1 VLAWDALRFTVLAAL
16 FLGLVIACRFF
27 GPAGRNVM
35 KTVLAVS
42 IIFQSVWGAAD
53 YLEGPQTR
61 QFQFP
66 YEANDFVLGTADE
79 FRPPSSAQRDQMSAL
94 LDNERYRSVTICPHA
109 LTQPNC
115 NASLG
120 MSWGIRL
127 VDGYLSGVPPRL
139 AALGW
144 TAGVGGHELRFQQA
158 ADLNWSILSFLNAR
172 QAIVISRELYM
183 NAGLQLPSGVQL
195 VGNPSAYV
203 YPRAYF
209 GLATQSATTAEAE
222 AAVRTNL
229 QTCPPACDGALQDR
243 FPVDYVEGPVTGSFD
258 ASGDIRLSGG
268 GDRLT
273 LEFPA
278 SPDQRFVVV
287 NEMWDPGWTAFV
299 DGHEVPVYATNVVM
313 RGVLVPE
320 GATEVV
326 LQYRSL
332 LYWAW
337 WYTPG
342 LMALGGILLFVA
354 RRWFSRRE
362 SRGLAR
368 LAGVG
373 LASEVPAE
381 PSVGT
386 AQDPDATPAQ
396 APR

>member
-1 VLAWDALRFTVLAAL
+1 MRFAALAAL

-27 GPAGRNVM
+27 GAAGRNVM
-35 KTVLAVS
+35 KTVVAVS
-42 IIFQSVWGAAD
+42 IIFQTIWGAAD

-61 QFQFP
+61 AFQFP

-79 FRPPSSAQRDQMSAL
+79 FRPPSSAQLEQMSAL
-94 LDNERYRSVTICPHA
+94 LDNDHYRSVTICPRA

-144 TAGVGGHELRFQQA
+144 PAGVGGHELRFQQR
-158 ADLNWSILSFLNAR
+158 DELSWTILSFLNAR

-183 NAGLQLPSGVQL
+183 NAGLELPTGVQL
-195 VGNPSAYV
+195 ERNPSPYV

-209 GLATQSATTAEAE
+209 GQEIQSVTTAQAE

-229 QTCPPACDGALQDR
+229 QACPPACGGVLQDR
-243 FPVDYVEGPVTGSFD
+243 FPVEYVEGPVTGVFD
-258 ASGDIRLSGG
+258 ANGDVRLSGG

-273 LEFPA
+273 LQFPP
-278 SPDQRFVVV
+278 SPEQRFLVV
-287 NEMWDPGWTAFV
+287 NEMWDPGWAAFV
-299 DGHEVPVYATNVVM
+299 DGREVPVYATNVVM
-313 RGVLVPE
+313 RGVPVPE
-320 GATEVV
+320 GASEVV

-342 LMALGGILLFVA
+342 LMALAGILLFVA
-354 RRWFSRRE
+354 WRWFSQRE
-362 SRGLAR
+362 SRRLAR
-368 LAGVG
+368 LPRVG
-373 LASEVPAE
+373 LPSELPAE
-381 PSVGT
+381 PSP
-386 AQDPDATPAQ
+386 AKPYDRDATPAR

>member
-1 VLAWDALRFTVLAAL
+1 
-16 FLGLVIACRFF
+16 
-27 GPAGRNVM
+27 M

-42 IIFQSVWGAAD
+42 IIFQTVWGAAD

-61 QFQFP
+61 AFQFP

-79 FRPPSSAQRDQMSAL
+79 FHPPSSAQLQQMSAL
-94 LDNERYRSVTICPHA
+94 LDNDHYRSVTLCPHS

-139 AALGW
+139 GSLGW
-144 TAGVGGHELRFQQA
+144 AAGVGGHELRFQQS
-158 ADLNWSILSFLNAR
+158 ADLNWAILSFLNAR
-172 QAIVISRELYM
+172 QAIVVSRELYM
-183 NAGLQLPSGVQL
+183 NAGLDLPGGVQL
-195 VGNPSAYV
+195 VANPSPYV

-209 GLATQSATTAEAE
+209 GQAVQSATTAEAE

-229 QTCPPACDGALQDR
+229 ETCPPACDGVLQDR
-243 FPVDYVEGPVTGSFD
+243 FPVEYVEGPVAGVFD
-258 ASGDIRLSGG
+258 ASGDISLSGG

-273 LEFPA
+273 LQFPPSA
-278 SPDQRFVVV
+278 GKRFLVV
-287 NEMWDPGWTAFV
+287 NEMWDPGWTAFA
-299 DGHEVPVYATNVVM
+299 DGHEVPVYATNAVM

-320 GATEVV
+320 GASQVV
-326 LQYRSL
+326 LAYRSL

-342 LMALGGILLFVA
+342 LMALGAILLGVA
-354 RRWFSRRE
+354 RRSSRRE
-362 SRGLAR
+362 SRRLAR
-368 LAGVG
+368 VPRVRLSGELPA
-373 LASEVPAE
+373 EVP
-381 PSVGT
+381 VR
-386 AQDPDATPAQ
+386 